1 MNPTIAGIDELCIE
15 LRLNGFLEGYQAIA
29 DECAREQISY
39 CGYLRK
45 LLQFEQKMRTELA
58 SATILK
64 AAKFPKIKP
73 LESFD
78 FASSNVNKIQV
89 QELATLRF
97 IENQENVLLLGP
109 SGVGKTHLAC
119 SLGYIAAWRR
129 IKVKFITAADLI
141 LQLEVAQSQGKLA
154 YYLKKVIGGTQLLII
169 DELGYIKFNAQQA
182 NLFFQIIN
190 KRYETGSIII
200 TSNLSFLKW
209 QEVLNND
216 EALTTAIL
224 DRLIHHSHILSING
238 DSYRLKQK
246 KEAGVLPF
254 NNKLKPGALNQS

>member
-1 MNPTIAGIDELCIE
+1 MNSTIAGINDLCAE
-15 LRLNGFLEGYQAIA
+15 LRLNGFLAGYQALA
-29 DECAREQISY
+29 DECAKEQLSY
-39 CGYLRK
+39 CDYLSK
-45 LLQFEQKMRTELA
+45 LLQLERKLRTERS
-58 SATILK
+58 SAAILR
-64 AAKFPKIKP
+64 AAKFPKLKP

-97 IENQENVLLLGP
+97 IENHENVLFLGP

-119 SLGYIAAWRR
+119 SLGYLAAQRR
-129 IKVKFITAADLI
+129 LKVKFITAADLI
-141 LQLEVAQSQGKLA
+141 LQLEAAKSQGKLA
-154 YYLKKVIGGTQLLII
+154 HYLNSVSGGIKLLII
-169 DELGYIKFNAQQA
+169 DELGYVKFNAQQA
-182 NLFFQIIN
+182 NLLFQLIN
-190 KRYETGSIII
+190 KRYETGSTII
-200 TSNLSFLKW
+200 TTNLSFLKW

-224 DRLIHHSHILSING
+224 DRLIHHSHILNING

-254 NNKLKPGALNQS
+254 NSKAKSGELNQS